1 MRAQIGRF
9 LGIEMV
15 GVYPD
20 RRPCALCGG
29 RFSVI
34 DSSNQDFGPITAQPG
49 TVVAHHE
56 RGELDGAKE
65 VDGG

>member
-1 MRAQIGRF
+1 MRAPVGRF
-9 LGIEMV
+9 LGIKTIR
-15 GVYPD
+15 VYPD
-20 RRPCALCGG
+20 RRPWTVCGG

-34 DSSNQDFGPITAQPG
+34 GSSNLGYGPITAESR

-56 RGELDGAKE
+56 RGELDGAKD

>member
-1 MRAQIGRF
+1 MRTRWVGFWGSGR
-9 LGIEMV
+9 V

-20 RRPCALCGG
+20 RRPCARCGG
-29 RFSVI
+29 HFPVI
-34 DSSNQDFGPITAQPG
+34 AAPNQGFGPITAQPG